1 MTNREKF
8 LTLVSKE
15 ETNTVA
21 RAKERLRRSSLKELR
36 AHELYR
42 ALISTSKI
50 YNDNMELL
58 TQVLGNEELVERY
71 QERLKLIS
79 DVFAE
84 LVGLERKS
92 YGEPD

>member
-21 RAKERLRRSSLKELR
+21 RAKERLRRSGLKELR

-42 ALISTSKI
+42 VLISTSKI
-50 YNDNMELL
+50 YNNNMELL
-58 TQVLGNEELVERY
+58 TQAIGDEDLVKRY
-71 QERLKLIS
+71 QERLELMS

-84 LVGLERKS
+84 LVGLERKRD
-92 YGEPD
+92 GETE